1 MASKLRRDEETFTR
15 TWRKAKDFAG
25 ELPHCGWKLLGILVA
40 VGVVVLCVGSTICTA
55 TVYLWGGKS
64 ITMDIPE
71 MVQKTKTDLDF

>member
-15 TWRKAKDFAG
+15 TWRKGKDFAG

-40 VGVVVLCVGSTICTA
+40 AAMVVLCVGSTIWTA
-55 TVYLWGGKS
+55 AVYLWGGRS